1 MNFEFY
7 LEKLKGSHEFK
18 KFIKENKD
26 AFLCSGFFI
35 IDKKGEEG
43 RQNLDY
49 FIPSSK
55 KMFSFKLNE
64 GVELVPV
71 ENFGDEVEFEKIPDK
86 INLDFEEIEKLIEGK
101 MFDEKI
107 KNKIEKILLSLQ
119 TRKGKNYLLGTVF
132 ISGLG
137 LIKIKVDL
145 DNKEILDFE
154 KRSFFDMMKIIKK
167 GD

>member
-1 MNFEFY
+1 
-7 LEKLKGSHEFK
+7 
-18 KFIKENKD
+18 
-26 AFLCSGFFI
+26 
-35 IDKKGEEG
+35 
-43 RQNLDY
+43 
-49 FIPSSK
+49 
-55 KMFSFKLNE
+55 
-64 GVELVPV
+64 
-71 ENFGDEVEFEKIPDK
+71 
-86 INLDFEEIEKLIEGK
+86 

-145 DNKEILDFE
+145 DNKEVLNFE